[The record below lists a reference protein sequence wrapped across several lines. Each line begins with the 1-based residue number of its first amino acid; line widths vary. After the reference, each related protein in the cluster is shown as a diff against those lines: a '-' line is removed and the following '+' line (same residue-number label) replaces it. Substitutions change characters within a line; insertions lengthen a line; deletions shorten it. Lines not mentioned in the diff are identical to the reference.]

1 MTAED
6 YYKLGNECRKNGNWQ
21 DAINN
26 YMRASELDP
35 GSPAVY
41 AKQMLDDIMSY
52 YNKDC
57 YNP

>member
-1 MTAED
+1 M
-6 YYKLGNECRKNGNWQ
+6 GNECRKNGNWQ

-41 AKQMLDDIMSY
+41 AKQMLDDIMNY